1 MRNTL
6 NILLLAALAI
16 VLSGCGREEAK
27 IARTSGYEDF
37 LKQYNRYILNWLN
50 EQKAAT
56 EKAQLETKAKILA
69 SEGEERETAERNL
82 IALKREEEKWNFRL
96 GLGDYFR
103 FRKPED
109 IPADLVWEDGMEHEE
124 IGDPRT
130 APR

>member
-56 EKAQLETKAKILA
+56 EKTQLETEAKLLA
-69 SEGEERETAERNL
+69 SEGQERETAERHL
-82 IALKREEEKWNFRL
+82 IALKRE
-96 GLGDYFR
+96 
-103 FRKPED
+103 
-109 IPADLVWEDGMEHEE
+109 
-124 IGDPRT
+124 
-130 APR
+130 